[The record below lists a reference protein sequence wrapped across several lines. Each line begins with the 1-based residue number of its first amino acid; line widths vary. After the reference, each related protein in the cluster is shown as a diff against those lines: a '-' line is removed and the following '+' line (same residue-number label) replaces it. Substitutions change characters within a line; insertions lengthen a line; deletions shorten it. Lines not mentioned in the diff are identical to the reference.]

1 MVHQMCLSN
10 GQKVLRVQDPG
21 KHSSCCGANSW
32 VVAKGS
38 RTVFFNGI
46 PAARVGDDTT
56 HCGGKGALVIGS
68 DDVTAVGE
76 RHPSGFEYTQQ
87 HLTEKCGTCIW
98 AHLRGPGKKSCAVW
112 VQTSPALNP
121 KEGV

>member
-1 MVHQMCLSN
+1 MPKQSRVGDDAVCPSDSHGDICCSHSVRGPGIDGSPDVLAN

-68 DDVTAVGE
+68 DNVITG
-76 RHPSGFEYTQQ
+76 G
-87 HLTEKCGTCIW
+87 
-98 AHLRGPGKKSCAVW
+98 
-112 VQTSPALNP
+112 
-121 KEGV
+121 